1 MKSQI
6 YSYVHMSYIYT
17 CIYTKVFEVIQEDM
31 RHLRLSFD
39 IVWQWEN
46 IGL

>member
-1 MKSQI
+1 MYICLI
-6 YSYVHMSYIYT
+6 YIHAYV
-17 CIYTKVFEVIQEDM
+17 YTKVFEVIQEDM

-39 IVWQWEN
+39 SVWQWEN